1 MPTPVFDPNCGNAC
15 QALRRIALH
24 PMALGLA
31 VAGCCAVTLP
41 ASATALEVQVLDGG
55 GKPLAGAA
63 VFLESREAKL
73 ATRPV
78 NNLEI
83 VQSARQFL
91 QPVTLVPVG
100 SAVKF
105 PNRDTVRHHLYSF
118 SPVKKFEIK
127 LYVGTPA
134 APVVFDA
141 PGIAVLGCNIHDNM
155 AAWVVVVETPHYGV
169 TAADGKLKLA
179 QVPAGSYHLRTWH
192 PGMAPGAAAQD
203 QSLVVPASGVAH
215 AAVKMGAPLP

>member
-73 ATRPV
+73 AVRPV

-134 APVVFDA
+134 APVLFDQ
-141 PGIAVLGCNIHDNM
+141 PGIAALGCNIHDNM
-155 AAWVVVVETPHYGV
+155 AAWVVVVETPYYGLSG
-169 TAADGKLKLA
+169 ADGKLNLA
-179 QVPAGSYHLRTWH
+179 RLPPGSYHLRTWH
-192 PGMAPGAAAQD
+192 PGLAPG
-203 QSLVVPASGVAH
+203 VPALDQPVLITASGSTQAQVKVA
-215 AAVKMGAPLP
+215 GLAP

>member
-100 SAVKF
+100 SAVNF

-134 APVVFDA
+134 APVLFDQ
-141 PGIAVLGCNIHDNM
+141 PGIAALGCNIHDNM
-155 AAWVVVVETPHYGV
+155 AAWVVVVETPYYGLSG
-169 TAADGKLKLA
+169 ADGKLSLA
-179 QVPAGSYHLRTWH
+179 RLPPGSYHLRTWH
-192 PGMAPGAAAQD
+192 PGLAPG
-203 QSLVVPASGVAH
+203 VPALDQPVLITANGSAQAQVKVA
-215 AAVKMGAPLP
+215 GLAP

>member
-31 VAGCCAVTLP
+31 VAGCCAVPLP

-100 SAVKF
+100 SAVNF

-134 APVVFDA
+134 APVLFDQ
-141 PGIAVLGCNIHDNM
+141 PGIAALGCNIHDNM
-155 AAWVVVVETPHYGV
+155 AAWVVVVETPYYGLSG
-169 TAADGKLKLA
+169 ADGKLSLA
-179 QVPAGSYHLRTWH
+179 RLPPGSYHLRTWH
-192 PGMAPGAAAQD
+192 PGLAPG
-203 QSLVVPASGVAH
+203 VPALDQAVLITANGSTQAQVKVA
-215 AAVKMGAPLP
+215 GLAP

>member
-100 SAVKF
+100 SAVNF

-134 APVVFDA
+134 APVLFDQ
-141 PGIAVLGCNIHDNM
+141 PGIAALGCNIHDNM
-155 AAWVVVVETPHYGV
+155 AAWVVVVETPYYGLSG
-169 TAADGKLKLA
+169 ADGKLSLA
-179 QVPAGSYHLRTWH
+179 RLPPGSYHLRTWH
-192 PGMAPGAAAQD
+192 PGLAPG
-203 QSLVVPASGVAH
+203 VPALDQPVLITASGSTQAQVKVA
-215 AAVKMGAPLP
+215 GLAP

>member
-100 SAVKF
+100 SAVNF

-134 APVVFDA
+134 APVLFDQ
-141 PGIAVLGCNIHDNM
+141 PGIAALGCNIHDNM
-155 AAWVVVVETPHYGV
+155 AAWVVVVETPYYGLSG
-169 TAADGKLKLA
+169 ADGKLSLA
-179 QVPAGSYHLRTWH
+179 RLPPGSYHLRTWH
-192 PGMAPGAAAQD
+192 PGLAPG
-203 QSLVVPASGVAH
+203 VPALDQPVLITANGSTQAQVKVA
-215 AAVKMGAPLP
+215 GLAP

>member
-100 SAVKF
+100 SAVNF

-134 APVVFDA
+134 APVLFDQ
-141 PGIAVLGCNIHDNM
+141 PGIAALGCNIHDNM
-155 AAWVVVVETPHYGV
+155 AAWVVVVETPYYGLSG
-169 TAADGKLKLA
+169 ADGKLNLA
-179 QVPAGSYHLRTWH
+179 RLPPGSYHLRTWH
-192 PGMAPGAAAQD
+192 PGLAPG
-203 QSLVVPASGVAH
+203 VPALDQPVLITASGSTQAQVKVA
-215 AAVKMGAPLP
+215 GLAP

>member
-1 MPTPVFDPNCGNAC
+1 MPTPSPAPIRSRSRL
-15 QALRRIALH
+15 ALRPLALRLAALASGCALAMPAIA
-24 PMALGLA
+24 
-31 VAGCCAVTLP
+31 T
-41 ASATALEVQVLDGG
+41 TLEVQVVDGA

-73 ATRPV
+73 AARPV
-78 NNLEI
+78 NTIEI

-100 SAVKF
+100 SAVSF

-134 APVVFDA
+134 APVLFDQ
-141 PGIAVLGCNIHDNM
+141 PGIAALGCNIHDNM
-155 AAWVVVVETPHYGV
+155 AAWVVVVETPYYGLSG
-169 TAADGKLKLA
+169 ADGKLNLA
-179 QVPAGSYHLRTWH
+179 HLPPGSYHLRTWH
-192 PGMAPGAAAQD
+192 PGLTPGAAALD
-203 QSLVVPASGVAH
+203 QPVLIAASGSTQAQ
-215 AAVKMGAPLP
+215 VKVPGLAP

>member
-134 APVVFDA
+134 APVLFDQ
-141 PGIAVLGCNIHDNM
+141 PGIAALGCNIHDNM
-155 AAWVVVVETPHYGV
+155 AAWVVVVETPYYGLSG
-169 TAADGKLKLA
+169 ADGKLNLA
-179 QVPAGSYHLRTWH
+179 RLPPGSYHLRTWH
-192 PGMAPGAAAQD
+192 PGLAPG
-203 QSLVVPASGVAH
+203 VPALDQPVLITASGSTQAQVKVA
-215 AAVKMGAPLP
+215 GLAP

>member
-31 VAGCCAVTLP
+31 VAGCCAVPLP

-134 APVVFDA
+134 APVLFDQ
-141 PGIAVLGCNIHDNM
+141 PGIAALGCNIHDNM
-155 AAWVVVVETPHYGV
+155 AAWVVVVETPYYGLSG
-169 TAADGKLKLA
+169 ADGKLNLA
-179 QVPAGSYHLRTWH
+179 RLPPGSYHLRTWH
-192 PGMAPGAAAQD
+192 PGLAPG
-203 QSLVVPASGVAH
+203 VPALDQPVLITASGSTQAQVKVA
-215 AAVKMGAPLP
+215 GLAP

>member
-1 MPTPVFDPNCGNAC
+1 MHLRLIHPLVLAGA
-15 QALRRIALH
+15 ALAT
-24 PMALGLA
+24 GLIGPSTA
-31 VAGCCAVTLP
+31 RAGT
-41 ASATALEVQVLDGG
+41 LEVQVSDSAGRAQ
-55 GKPLAGAA
+55 AGAA
-63 VFLESREAKL
+63 VFLESREAK
-73 ATRPV
+73 AAAKPAQNV
-78 NNLEI
+78 EI
-83 VQSARQFL
+83 AQLNRQFA
-91 QPVTLVPVG
+91 QAVTVVPVG
-100 SAVKF
+100 TSVLF

>member
-63 VFLESREAKL
+63 IFLESREAKL
-73 ATRPV
+73 AVRPV

-100 SAVKF
+100 SAVNF

-134 APVVFDA
+134 APVLFDQ
-141 PGIAVLGCNIHDNM
+141 PGIAALGCNIHDNM
-155 AAWVVVVETPHYGV
+155 AAWVVVVETPYYGLSG
-169 TAADGKLKLA
+169 ADGKLNLA
-179 QVPAGSYHLRTWH
+179 RLPPGSYHLRTWH
-192 PGMAPGAAAQD
+192 PGLAPG
-203 QSLVVPASGVAH
+203 VPALDQPVLITASGSTQAQVKVA
-215 AAVKMGAPLP
+215 GLAP